1 MEYPEDF
8 QAIIYAITCQA
19 TELSY
24 VGQTRTHKKTRGKW
38 YTYGI
43 SQRLVE
49 HIGAAKRERST
60 PISQAI
66 RKYGAPV
73 FEIREL
79 ERCDINVAN
88 EREAFHINKLGTLKP
103 NGYNVQKSSRCKGR
117 TNSLFVDGNI
127 VSAELR
133 GIKQNGKLAKVR
145 LLLAVEGQTERKRL
159 MFGKNPET
167 YEKSIEEAR
176 QFCTNLGVDP
186 VEHNSLRGQTVLWW
200 PYKEKIESLDGI
212 DVSYIKVL
220 PFSTNQIVIRVRPTS
235 AKTYKEQVSMVFGSK
250 KIAKEDSLKVAL
262 SVAEELSARLS
273 VEYTLD
279 KSLRSATGDRS

>member
-1 MEYPEDF
+1 MEQPEDF
-8 QAIIYAITCQA
+8 QAIIYNITCQE
-19 TELSY
+19 TKLLY
-24 VGQTRTHKKTRGKW
+24 VGQTRSHKKTRGKW

-66 RKYGAPV
+66 RKYGASV

-79 ERCDINVAN
+79 ERCNIDVAN
-88 EREAFHINKLGTLKP
+88 EREAFYINELDTLKP
-103 NGYNVQKSSRCKGR
+103 NGYNVQKTSRCKGR
-117 TNSLFVDGNI
+117 GGSLFVDGNI
-127 VSAELR
+127 TSAELR

-159 MFGKNPET
+159 MFGKCPET
-167 YEKSIEEAR
+167 YEKSIEEAK
-176 QFCTNLGVDP
+176 QFCSNLGVKP
-186 VEHNSLRGQTVLWW
+186 VEHNSLRGPPALWW
-200 PYKEKIESLDGI
+200 PYKEKIESLNGI

-220 PFSTNQIVIRVRPTS
+220 PFSTNQIVIRVRPKT

-250 KIAKEDSLKVAL
+250 KIAKEESLKVAL
-262 SVAEELSARLS
+262 SVAEELSTRLL

-279 KSLRSATGDRS
+279 KKLRSATGDRS

>member
-1 MEYPEDF
+1 
-8 QAIIYAITCQA
+8 
-19 TELSY
+19 
-24 VGQTRTHKKTRGKW
+24 
-38 YTYGI
+38 
-43 SQRLVE
+43 
-49 HIGAAKRERST
+49 
-60 PISQAI
+60 
-66 RKYGAPV
+66 
-73 FEIREL
+73 
-79 ERCDINVAN
+79 
-88 EREAFHINKLGTLKP
+88 
-103 NGYNVQKSSRCKGR
+103 
-117 TNSLFVDGNI
+117 
-127 VSAELR
+127 
-133 GIKQNGKLAKVR
+133 
-145 LLLAVEGQTERKRL
+145 